1 MKKVKDVVNRN
12 LITVSPSSSF
22 EEVINIMKKGVG
34 KVPVLENEKVVG
46 IITRDDILVKEGKFP
61 LPPVIAFWEV
71 MITLPGN
78 KEYQE
83 KLNKFSS
90 YKVEDIMSKV
100 KMYSSLEDNLED
112 VVTEMLNKK
121 ISYTLVLENEKL
133 VGIVTKSDLIKHFLI
148 F

>member
-12 LITVSPSSSF
+12 LVTVSPNSSF
-22 EEVINIMKKGVG
+22 EEVINIMKKGIG
-34 KVPVLENEKVVG
+34 KVPILENEKVVG

-61 LPPVIAFWEV
+61 LPPVLAFWEV

-100 KMYSSLEDNLED
+100 KMVSSLEDDLEN
-112 VVTEMLNKK
+112 VVTEMLDKK

-133 VGIVTKSDLIKHFLI
+133 VGIVTKSDLIKHF
-148 F
+148 

>member
-71 MITLPGN
+71 MITLPEN
-78 KEYQE
+78 REYQE

-100 KMYSSLEDNLED
+100 KMYSSLEDDLED

-133 VGIVTKSDLIKHFLI
+133 VGIVTKSDLIKHF
-148 F
+148 

>member
-34 KVPVLENEKVVG
+34 KIPVLENEKVVG

-90 YKVEDIMSKV
+90 YKVENIMSKV

-133 VGIVTKSDLIKHFLI
+133 VGIVTESDLIKHF
-148 F
+148 

>member
-12 LITVSPSSSF
+12 FITVSPSSSF

-34 KVPVLENEKVVG
+34 KVPELENEKVVG

-133 VGIVTKSDLIKHFLI
+133 VGIVTKSDLIKYF
-148 F
+148 

>member
-100 KMYSSLEDNLED
+100 KMYSSLEENLED

-133 VGIVTKSDLIKHFLI
+133 VGIVTKSDLIKHF
-148 F
+148 

>member
-12 LITVSPSSSF
+12 LVTVSPSSSF

-133 VGIVTKSDLIKHFLI
+133 VGIVTKSDLIKHF
-148 F
+148 

>member
-61 LPPVIAFWEV
+61 LPLVIAFWEV

-90 YKVEDIMSKV
+90 YKVENIMSKV

-133 VGIVTKSDLIKHFLI
+133 VGIVTKSDLIKHF
-148 F
+148 

>member
-133 VGIVTKSDLIKHFLI
+133 VGIVTKSDLIKYF
-148 F
+148 

>member
-46 IITRDDILVKEGKFP
+46 IITRDDILVTEGKFP

-71 MITLPGN
+71 MITRPGN

-133 VGIVTKSDLIKHFLI
+133 VGIVTKSDLIKHF
-148 F
+148 

>member
-34 KVPVLENEKVVG
+34 KIPVLENEKVVG

-133 VGIVTKSDLIKHFLI
+133 VGIVTKSDLIKHF
-148 F
+148 

>member
-1 MKKVKDVVNRN
+1 
-12 LITVSPSSSF
+12 
-22 EEVINIMKKGVG
+22 
-34 KVPVLENEKVVG
+34 
-46 IITRDDILVKEGKFP
+46 
-61 LPPVIAFWEV
+61 
-71 MITLPGN
+71 

-133 VGIVTKSDLIKHFLI
+133 VGIVTKSDLIKHF
-148 F
+148 

>member
-34 KVPVLENEKVVG
+34 KVPVLEKEKVVG

-133 VGIVTKSDLIKHFLI
+133 VGIVTKSDLIKHF
-148 F
+148 

>member
-61 LPPVIAFWEV
+61 LPPAIAFWEV

-133 VGIVTKSDLIKHFLI
+133 VGIVTKSDLIKHF
-148 F
+148 

>member
-121 ISYTLVLENEKL
+121 ISYALVLENEKL
-133 VGIVTKSDLIKHFLI
+133 VGIVTKSDLIKHF
-148 F
+148 

>member
-100 KMYSSLEDNLED
+100 KMYSSLEENLED

-121 ISYTLVLENEKL
+121 ISYTLVLEDEKL
-133 VGIVTKSDLIKHFLI
+133 VGIVTKSDLIKHF
-148 F
+148 

>member
-61 LPPVIAFWEV
+61 L
-71 MITLPGN
+71 
-78 KEYQE
+78 
-83 KLNKFSS
+83 SS
-90 YKVEDIMSKV
+90 CYCILGSYDN
-100 KMYSSLEDNLED
+100 SSW
-112 VVTEMLNKK
+112 K
-121 ISYTLVLENEKL
+121 
-133 VGIVTKSDLIKHFLI
+133 
-148 F
+148 

>member
-90 YKVEDIMSKV
+90 YKVENIMSKV

-133 VGIVTKSDLIKHFLI
+133 VGIVTKSDLIKHF
-148 F
+148 

>member
-34 KVPVLENEKVVG
+34 KIPVLENEKVVG

-90 YKVEDIMSKV
+90 YKVENIMSKV

-133 VGIVTKSDLIKHFLI
+133 VGIVTKSDLIKHF
-148 F
+148 

>member
-133 VGIVTKSDLIKHFLI
+133 VGIVTKSDFIKHF
-148 F
+148 

>member
-121 ISYTLVLENEKL
+121 ISSTLVLENEKL
-133 VGIVTKSDLIKHFLI
+133 VGIVTKSDLIKHF
-148 F
+148 

>member
-34 KVPVLENEKVVG
+34 KVPVHENEKVVG

-133 VGIVTKSDLIKHFLI
+133 VGIVTKSDLIKHF
-148 F
+148 

>member
-34 KVPVLENEKVVG
+34 KIPVLENEKVVG

-133 VGIVTKSDLIKHFLI
+133 VGIVTESDLIKHF
-148 F
+148 

>member
-34 KVPVLENEKVVG
+34 KVPVLENEKVIG

-133 VGIVTKSDLIKHFLI
+133 VGIVTKSDLIKHF
-148 F
+148 

>member
-78 KEYQE
+78 KEYQG
-83 KLNKFSS
+83 KLSKFSS

-100 KMYSSLEDNLED
+100 KMYSSLEDDLED

-133 VGIVTKSDLIKHFLI
+133 VGIVTKSDLIKHF
-148 F
+148 

>member
-1 MKKVKDVVNRN
+1 
-12 LITVSPSSSF
+12 
-22 EEVINIMKKGVG
+22 
-34 KVPVLENEKVVG
+34 
-46 IITRDDILVKEGKFP
+46 
-61 LPPVIAFWEV
+61 

-133 VGIVTKSDLIKHFLI
+133 VGIVTKSDLIKHF
-148 F
+148 

>member
-90 YKVEDIMSKV
+90 YKVENIMSKV

-133 VGIVTKSDLIKHFLI
+133 VGIVTKSDLIKYF
-148 F
+148 

>member
-90 YKVEDIMSKV
+90 YKVKDIMSKV

-133 VGIVTKSDLIKHFLI
+133 VGIVTKSDLIKHF
-148 F
+148 

>member
-133 VGIVTKSDLIKHFLI
+133 VGIVTKSDLIKHF
-148 F
+148 

>member
-121 ISYTLVLENEKL
+121 ISYTLVLESEKL
-133 VGIVTKSDLIKHFLI
+133 VGIVTKSDLIKHF
-148 F
+148 

>member
-61 LPPVIAFWEV
+61 LPPAIAFWEV

-121 ISYTLVLENEKL
+121 ISYTLALENEKL
-133 VGIVTKSDLIKHFLI
+133 VGIVTKSDLIKHF
-148 F
+148 

>member
-1 MKKVKDVVNRN
+1 MKKVKDVVNKN

-133 VGIVTKSDLIKHFLI
+133 VGIVTKSDLIKHF
-148 F
+148 

>member
-1 MKKVKDVVNRN
+1 MKKVKNVVNRN

-133 VGIVTKSDLIKHFLI
+133 VGIVTKSDLIKHF
-148 F
+148 

>member
-121 ISYTLVLENEKL
+121 ISYTLVIENEKL
-133 VGIVTKSDLIKHFLI
+133 VGIVTKSDLIKHF
-148 F
+148 